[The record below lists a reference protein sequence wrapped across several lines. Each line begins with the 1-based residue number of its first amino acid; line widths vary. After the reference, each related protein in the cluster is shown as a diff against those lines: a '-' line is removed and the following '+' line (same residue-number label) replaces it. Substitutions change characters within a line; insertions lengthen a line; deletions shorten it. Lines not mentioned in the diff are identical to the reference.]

1 MPANLEPRGVRPRL
15 EGKPRTP
22 LSSRVATRLSWTQAS
37 PAELQLG
44 HASDLL
50 GSPGH
55 RDPDSPMLLLSE
67 LLSVCFPKDSGGRQ
81 CQLNGASQGQGATS
95 VGKGAAGAAPG
106 LPQHNIYCAVLY
118 LPASA
123 ALTGLSRCLLSD
135 FCAEGRHWGMGH
147 SFRDLGPNVW
157 APNPGFYPCPK
168 HCRPTR

>member
-1 MPANLEPRGVRPRL
+1 MTERTFLPDSPA
-15 EGKPRTP
+15 
-22 LSSRVATRLSWTQAS
+22 QAS

-106 LPQHNIYCAVLY
+106 LPQHKEGPGPRERA
-118 LPASA
+118 ASS
-123 ALTGLSRCLLSD
+123 LSTK
-135 FCAEGRHWGMGH
+135 
-147 SFRDLGPNVW
+147 
-157 APNPGFYPCPK
+157 APEY
-168 HCRPTR
+168 